1 MTIADR
7 SKYKGVKADWHD
19 KKAAKRETCQAG
31 GGEPWYKLRRHFPN
45 RETAQKAAEAK
56 FKKLKRGEGGLDLA
70 MPGEPRITAETRL
83 ALAGFREGIDGDWLV
98 KSVTHAIGN
107 NGFITGVRGER
118 PNEQKGAS

>member
-70 MPGEPRITAETRL
+70 MPGEPGSRRRPAWCWQAFGRGLTA
-83 ALAGFREGIDGDWLV
+83 
-98 KSVTHAIGN
+98 
-107 NGFITGVRGER
+107 TGWSS
-118 PNEQKGAS
+118 P